1 MADPDSS
8 DGAEQNSSNDHG
20 VLANLPRTR
29 PQRSTPRRAAA
40 RGGGPSRTGGPA
52 RTTSNGSPRKH
63 AGADKAPARK
73 RARTAVRP
81 KPAAVSASKRAPVQG
96 YDSDSE
102 TATGSVQPPGAIELL
117 GSAAELVGEL
127 AKSGLSRSERLL
139 KDIASR
145 LPLS

>member
-1 MADPDSS
+1 MADHDMS
-8 DGAEQNSSNDHG
+8 DGAAPNSNNEHG

-40 RGGGPSRTGGPA
+40 RGD
-52 RTTSNGSPRKH
+52 GSPRTDGSTR
-63 AGADKAPARK
+63 AATSTPARK
-73 RARTAVRP
+73 RARAQPTRERARTAARAA
-81 KPAAVSASKRAPVQG
+81 PAPSHRSKRAPVQG
-96 YDSDSE
+96 YESQSE
-102 TATGSVQPPGAIELL
+102 SATGSVQPPGAIELL

-127 AKSGLSRSERLL
+127 TKSGFSRGERLI

>member
-1 MADPDSS
+1 MADPDAS
-8 DGAEQNSSNDHG
+8 DGAAQNSSNDHG

-40 RGGGPSRTGGPA
+40 RGGGSSRTGGPA
-52 RTTSNGSPRKH
+52 RTTSNGSPRKR
-63 AGADKAPARK
+63 ARADKAPTRE
-73 RARTAVRP
+73 RARTAARP
-81 KPAAVSASKRAPVQG
+81 KPAAASSKRAPVQG

-102 TATGSVQPPGAIELL
+102 TASGSVQPPGAIELL

-127 AKSGLSRSERLL
+127 AKSGLSRSERLI